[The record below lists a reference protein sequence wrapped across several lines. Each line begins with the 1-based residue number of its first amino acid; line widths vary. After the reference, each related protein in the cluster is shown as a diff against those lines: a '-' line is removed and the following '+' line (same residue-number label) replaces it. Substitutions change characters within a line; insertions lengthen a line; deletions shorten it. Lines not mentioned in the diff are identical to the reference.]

1 MVEQEWKVMTKLY
14 LTNKFKE
21 LREQNGW
28 TRKEFAD
35 LLSVLLKTE
44 ISESTLNM
52 WERGERSIA
61 PEVALELSRH
71 YKIQLQELIERK

>member
-1 MVEQEWKVMTKLY
+1 MTKLY
-14 LTNKFKE
+14 LTSKFKE

-35 LLSVLLKTE
+35 LLSVLLKSE

-52 WERGERSIA
+52 WERGERAIA

-71 YKIQLQELIERK
+71 YKIQLVELVERK